1 MTTTSTL
8 AHVDFSCDQCNE
20 IFEAYEMNRV
30 RAIVQED
37 EMGDISMNV
46 DVCGE
51 CATEMELNMKGIQEE
66 DGTVVPV
73 LRVEVLEWVNNLKL
87 ESTSTN

>member
-1 MTTTSTL
+1 MTITST
-8 AHVDFSCDQCNE
+8 HVDFTCDSCDE

-46 DVCGE
+46 DVCSE
-51 CATEMELNMKGIQEE
+51 CATDMQEKMKAIEDN
-66 DGTVVPV
+66 DGTIVPV

-87 ESTSTN
+87 EFTTEN